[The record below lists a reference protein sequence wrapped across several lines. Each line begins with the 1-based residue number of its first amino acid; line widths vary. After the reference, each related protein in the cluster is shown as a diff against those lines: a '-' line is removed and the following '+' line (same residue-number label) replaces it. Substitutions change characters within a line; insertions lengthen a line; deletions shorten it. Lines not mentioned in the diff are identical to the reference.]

1 MAADEALKV
10 LRRTTLARSAP
21 ASSMKVPVALG
32 AAVNY
37 I

>member
-1 MAADEALKV
+1 MSADEALKA
-10 LRRTTLARSAP
+10 LRRTTRAMSAP
-21 ASSMKVPVALG
+21 ASSMKVSVALG